1 MADRYSD
8 APFLRFVDAWVLKAI
23 GHLDKATEDY
33 CVAMV
38 PHLERSFGLHG
49 SWDAIVAQR
58 MGFDAELPARI
69 RAIWADGQKR
79 FEEANGRPAEPV
91 QFAMIFVDRN
101 FGRNGGKSEWKI

>member
-23 GHLDKATEDY
+23 GHLDKATEEY

-38 PHLERSFGLHG
+38 PHLERSFGLRG
-49 SWDAIVAQR
+49 SWDEIVAQR
-58 MGFDAELPARI
+58 MDFDAGLAARI
-69 RAIWADGQKR
+69 QAIWTEGKAR

-101 FGRNGGKSEWKI
+101 FGREGGNREWTI